1 MLERARGYF
10 KAHDV
15 LAVDTPALSKYA
27 ASDANIDSLSVR
39 TQHDKDLFLHTSP
52 EFTMKRLLA
61 AGYPDIYSICR
72 VFRDGELGKRH
83 LPEFTLVEWYRL
95 GFDLDAIVDDTV
107 EFLATCLDRPQLIE
121 NSVQH
126 NYADAFATFAGV
138 DVFEASDEQLADRC
152 NADSGLRAKIGAHR
166 DAWLDLIMGTI
177 IAPQFAHGQLTVLR
191 HFPSSQAGLARL
203 CPDNR
208 RVADRFEVFC
218 RDVELANGYVELR
231 DVEEQRQRIVR
242 DLETRQRDGRPAC
255 PPDLNLIDALEAG
268 LPACAGVA
276 VGVERLQMTL
286 DQKDDIREVIT
297 FASET
302 S

>member
-1 MLERARGYF
+1 MLCRLGI
-10 KAHDV
+10 AHDI
-15 LAVDTPALSKYA
+15 LAVDTPVLSRSA
-27 ASDANIDSLSVR
+27 ASDPNIDSLSVR
-39 TQHDKDLFLHTSP
+39 GQHGKDLFLHTSP

-61 AGYPDIYSICR
+61 GGYPDIYSICR

-83 LPEFTLVEWYRL
+83 LPEFTLIEWYRL
-95 GFDLDAIVDDTV
+95 GFELDAIVDDTLR
-107 EFLATCLDRPQLIE
+107 FLATCLDRPQLFE

-126 NYADAFATFAGV
+126 NYADAFAAFAGV
-138 DVFEASDEQLADRC
+138 DVFEASDEVLADRC
-152 NADSGLRAKIGAHR
+152 NADSGLRAQIGAHR

-177 IAPQFAHGQLTVLR
+177 IAPQFTHDRLTVVR
-191 HFPSSQAGLARL
+191 HFPSSQASLARL
-203 CPDNR
+203 CPDDQ

-218 RDVELANGYVELR
+218 GDIELANGYVELR
-231 DVEEQRQRIVR
+231 DAEEQRHRIDR
-242 DLETRQRDGRPAC
+242 DLETRRRDGRPAY
-255 PPDLNLIDALEAG
+255 PPDLNLIGALEAG

-286 DQKDDIREVIT
+286 DRTDDIRDVVT